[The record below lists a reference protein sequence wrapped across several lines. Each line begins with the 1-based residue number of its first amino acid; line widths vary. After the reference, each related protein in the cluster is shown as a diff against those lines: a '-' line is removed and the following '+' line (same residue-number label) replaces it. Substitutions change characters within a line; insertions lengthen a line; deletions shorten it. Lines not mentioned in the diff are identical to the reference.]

1 MIFVSLVPSSDP
13 RAIRTRSKTPVGL
26 KTDTKTASS
35 PEPIERPPT
44 GNPSKKSKKKTSL
57 ETSPIENPSISTN
70 NKRKNPAGTIKK
82 GKRRLHSV
90 EQDEGLNTADKEET
104 IQTISIPVETLPVN
118 DNDLSQAEREKVILY
133 LDFLYNFVFILN
145 RSKHLL

>member
-13 RAIRTRSKTPVGL
+13 RATRTRSKTPVVL

-44 GNPSKKSKKKTSL
+44 GNPSKKAKTTSL

-90 EQDEGLNTADKEET
+90 EQDEGLNTADEEET

-118 DNDLSQAEREKVILY
+118 DNDLSQEEREKVILY